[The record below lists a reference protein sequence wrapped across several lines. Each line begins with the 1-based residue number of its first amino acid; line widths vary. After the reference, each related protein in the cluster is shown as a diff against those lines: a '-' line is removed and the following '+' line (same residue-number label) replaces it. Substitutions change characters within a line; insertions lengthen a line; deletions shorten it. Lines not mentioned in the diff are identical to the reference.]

1 MKIVINDCHGGF
13 GLSKEAMM
21 LYGELAGITLYP
33 VDQKPWSLGIVTY
46 WTVPED
52 QRVQGKSGHEYVEMS
67 FSERIAHNEA
77 ISKQQLWYRDIERN
91 DPLLV
96 QVVET
101 LGSKA
106 NGRHAD
112 LKVVDIPDGVE
123 WQIEEYDGSERI
135 AEVHRTWC

>member
-33 VDQKPWSLGIVTY
+33 VDQNPWSLGIVTY
-46 WTVPED
+46 WTVPEEE
-52 QRVQGKSGHEYVEMS
+52 RVQEKSGHEYDEMS
-67 FSERIAHNEA
+67 FSERIAHNEV

-96 QVVET
+96 RVVET

-106 NGRHAD
+106 NGKYAD
-112 LKVVDIPDGVE
+112 LKVVEIPDGVN
-123 WQIEEYDGSERI
+123 WQIEEHDGSEWI
-135 AEVHRTWC
+135 AEVRRTWH